1 MGIVYE
7 EYLFYFIGL
16 SGLTGQRIANLVMD
30 MEAKGEKVMIP
41 TQQVSEPNMDKSKIN
56 EGK

>member
-1 MGIVYE
+1 
-7 EYLFYFIGL
+7 
-16 SGLTGQRIANLVMD
+16 MD

-56 EGK
+56 EGKKGEENNKSSGNIE